1 MPFRKIK
8 FISELRN
15 DEQICLIFRKHW
27 IIPAVKVLLVFFILG
42 LLGFIEAL
50 AKAELPLLT
59 EELPVLI
66 LSTIQAIL
74 LITSCLGLFII
85 WVMYYLNVH
94 IVTNERIVDINQISI
109 LHHQTAEL
117 NLDRFQDVTTEIK
130 GPLANFFN
138 YGNVHVQTAG
148 EMQNFVFEDVPDP
161 HRVAKLVLELYEKVR
176 EKQANQITQG

>member
-8 FISELRN
+8 FISELRE
-15 DEQICLIFRKHW
+15 DEQIYLVFRKHW
-27 IIPAVKVLLVFFILG
+27 VIPAIKVLIWFFILG
-42 LLGFIEAL
+42 LLAFMETL
-50 AKAELPLLT
+50 AKAEFPLLT
-59 EELPVLI
+59 EGLPALI
-66 LSTIQAIL
+66 LDTIQTIF
-74 LITSCLGLFII
+74 LITSCLGLFIV

-94 IVTNERIVDINQISI
+94 IVTNERIVDINQISV

-117 NLDRFQDVTTEIK
+117 NLDRFQDVTTKIK

-138 YGNVHVQTAG
+138 YGSVHVQTAG

-176 EKQANQITQG
+176 EKQANQITQD